1 MITDSEKWHYL
12 AVKGLSVLLRGIT
25 SNHKEDIYCLICFHS
40 YSTKNK
46 IEKHE
51 KVCNDH
57 HCCYVEVPNENN
69 KMLKYN
75 HGEKSMKVP
84 FNIYA
89 DLECLPGKMHSCQSN
104 PKKPYTQKNI
114 SIHPLLICYFYTM
127 FSWFN
132 KKYHWLLWR

>member
-57 HCCYVEVPNENN
+57 HFCYVEVPNENN
-69 KMLKYN
+69 KMLNYN

-114 SIHPLLICYFYTM
+114 CIHPLLICYLH
-127 FSWFN
+127 N
-132 KKYHWLLWR
+132 VQLI

>member
-51 KVCNDH
+51 KVC
-57 HCCYVEVPNENN
+57 
-69 KMLKYN
+69 KMLNYN

-89 DLECLPGKMHSCQSN
+89 DLECLPGKIHSCQSN

-114 SIHPLLICYFYTM
+114 CIHPLLICYLH
-127 FSWFN
+127 N
-132 KKYHWLLWR
+132 VQLI